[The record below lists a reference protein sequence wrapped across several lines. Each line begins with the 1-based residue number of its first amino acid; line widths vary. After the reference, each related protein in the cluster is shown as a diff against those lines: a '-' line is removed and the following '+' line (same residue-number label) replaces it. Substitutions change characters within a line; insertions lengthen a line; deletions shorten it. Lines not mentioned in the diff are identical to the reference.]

1 MSARRKQA
9 SLSTLDGSQYRLVPS
24 CFPPIQLFEHLLD
37 PDELETAYALEAL
50 TNPRL
55 RDEAGDIRLVAPAD
69 RLVGPGSSAVMAAF
83 THIGIPSRF
92 TDGSYGV
99 YYAGLNLETAIAE
112 TLYHRERF
120 LSATSEPP
128 CTVTMRCYISRLAQP
143 LHDIRGSAYNHLH
156 APDDYTP
163 SQRFGR
169 EMRTE
174 DSWGLHYRSV
184 RRDGGACIAAF
195 RPRALTGVRQGA
207 HYGYIWDGRRITDV
221 LQLKRVSL
229 G

>member
-9 SLSTLDGSQYRLVPS
+9 PLASLDGSQYRLVPS
-24 CFPPIQLFEHLLD
+24 CFPPIRLFEHLLD
-37 PDELETAYALEAL
+37 PDELETAYTLEAL

-55 RDEAGDIRLVAPAD
+55 RDEVGDIRLVAPAE
-69 RLVGPGSSAVMAAF
+69 RVVGPGSSPVMAAF
-83 THIGIPSRF
+83 THIGQPSRF

-99 YYAGLNLETAIAE
+99 YYAGLTLEVAIAE
-112 TLYHRERF
+112 TVYHRERF
-120 LSATSEPP
+120 LAATGEPP
-128 CTVTMRCYISRLAQP
+128 CTVTQRCYIGRIAQP
-143 LHDIRGSAYNHLH
+143 LHDIRGAAYDHLH
-156 APDDYTP
+156 APDDYAP

-169 EMRTE
+169 EMRALE
-174 DSWGLHYRSV
+174 SWGLHYRSV
-184 RRDGGACIAAF
+184 RRPGGECVAIL
-195 RPRALTGVRQGA
+195 RPRALKNVRQGA